1 MELDTIFLVL
11 SYILVL
17 FVGTVYGWNLRQRHA
32 EKQLDNFMVRLDAE
46 VQDKISQSVIYIDI
60 EKQNGVFYVY
70 DKKNKDFMGQG
81 KDKEELEKNLAARFP
96 NKKFLADSNNLKD
109 MGL

>member
-1 MELDTIFLVL
+1 MEDYIHII
-11 SYILVL
+11 SYILVFL
-17 FVGTVYGWNLRQRHA
+17 VGTIYGWKLRERHS
-32 EKQLDNFMVRLDAE
+32 EKLLDGFMDKLNTE
-46 VQDKISQSVIYIDI
+46 VEQKISESVIYIDI

-81 KDKEELEKNLAARFP
+81 KSKEELEENLAKRFP